1 MGKIHTMEYTKMMI
15 GMGESRT
22 EEEEKTYILMTVSE
36 GDVGH
41 NNPIQ
46 VWSPET
52 IRSPLG

>member
-15 GMGESRT
+15 AMGESRT
-22 EEEEKTYILMTVSE
+22 EEEDKIYILMTVPE

-46 VWSPET
+46 VWCLET
-52 IRSPLG
+52 IRSHLG

>member
-22 EEEEKTYILMTVSE
+22 EEEEKTYILMTVPE
-36 GDVGH
+36 WDVGH

-46 VWSPET
+46 VWSPKT
-52 IRSPLG
+52 IRSHLG